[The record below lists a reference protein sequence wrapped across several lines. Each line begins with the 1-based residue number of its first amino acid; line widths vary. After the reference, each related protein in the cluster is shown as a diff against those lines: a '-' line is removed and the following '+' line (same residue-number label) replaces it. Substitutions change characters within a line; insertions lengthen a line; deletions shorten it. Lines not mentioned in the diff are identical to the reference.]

1 MTSSDDVMQAL
12 IRDIQLARIISRWC
26 FISGSRAAWRTGGRI
41 ADGRC
46 IVGIHCRLMLTPPAA
61 WPFFRSPW
69 AGMMRNA
76 GIEVVE
82 ALKVNLCAS
91 FLRRMDLRQH
101 RKMVLIDNHIA
112 YTGSMNM
119 VDPASS

>member
-1 MTSSDDVMQAL
+1 MAA
-12 IRDIQLARIISRWC
+12 ARR
-26 FISGSRAAWRTGGRI
+26 
-41 ADGRC
+41 
-46 IVGIHCRLMLTPPAA
+46 GIHCRLMLDSAGSVAFSVAP
-61 WPFFRSPW
+61 

-82 ALKVNLCAS
+82 ALKVNLLRV

-101 RKMVLIDNHIA
+101 RKMIMIDNYIA

-119 VDPASS
+119 VDPRFFKQDSGSASGLT